1 MDSSFDLV
9 ELRELPNK
17 ASDIGRGFR
26 NASYEHDHERHQE
39 ATGFTTT
46 SGSCKDSSVP
56 SGADDDEVVQ
66 GSGDNLTVP
75 DGGGIQSSSDT
86 GLALAVALL
95 VSGVALVLVAYIVP
109 REAHVDRDT
118 VSARQM
124 EQLELYYARLGSHLD
139 KCIIAGLGL
148 LTLGGI
154 FLSLLLLAFMCRGHG
169 VSPSH
174 CRAPFVRPK
183 RTYGSVNM
191 RMKQLAAGEDQSS
204 GTEREGPAL
213 PAE

>member
-95 VSGVALVLVAYIVP
+95 
-109 REAHVDRDT
+109 
-118 VSARQM
+118 M